1 MAIDK
6 ADWHWDDAE
15 KLYRKTN
22 NVEGKLTE
30 EQQEE
35 IWLLASNHIGLFLRW
50 LIDRGFN
57 ELIDESDEEACA
69 QVREGKMSGAEYL
82 MHILDGAFCEN
93 DIKPNVRDF
102 AVNYYDKQ
110 YFNDYGKTCPAKDL
124 CVPCYSFISGDDDY
138 NALRPLIDEA
148 YEEYCREKKQNQCKP
163 TAGFHW
169 FCLSFIK
176 SLTIFYTLF
185 FYVRIFSAMS

>member
-6 ADWHWDDAE
+6 ADWHWDDTE

-22 NVEGKLTE
+22 NV
-30 EQQEE
+30 
-35 IWLLASNHIGLFLRW
+35 
-50 LIDRGFN
+50 
-57 ELIDESDEEACA
+57 
-69 QVREGKMSGAEYL
+69 EGKMSGAEYL

-148 YEEYCREKKQNQCKP
+148 YEEYCREK
-163 TAGFHW
+163 
-169 FCLSFIK
+169 
-176 SLTIFYTLF
+176 
-185 FYVRIFSAMS
+185 

>member
-1 MAIDK
+1 MSIDK

-57 ELIDESDEEACA
+57 ELIDESDEESCV

-124 CVPCYSFISGDDDY
+124 CVPCYSFTSGDDDY

-148 YEEYCREKKQNQCKP
+148 YEEYCREK
-163 TAGFHW
+163 
-169 FCLSFIK
+169 
-176 SLTIFYTLF
+176 
-185 FYVRIFSAMS
+185 

>member
-6 ADWHWDDAE
+6 ADWHWDDTE

-57 ELIDESDEEACA
+57 ELIDESDEKYCV
-69 QVREGKMSGAEYL
+69 QVREGKMSGAEYI
-82 MHILDGAFCEN
+82 MYILDGVLC
-93 DIKPNVRDF
+93 DDVIKPDVCDF
-102 AVNYYDKQ
+102 VEKYYDEQ
-110 YFNDYGKTCPAKDL
+110 YFKDYGETCPVKDL
-124 CVPCYSFISGDDDY
+124 SVPCYGFISGDDDY

-148 YEEYCREKKQNQCKP
+148 YEEYCREK
-163 TAGFHW
+163 
-169 FCLSFIK
+169 
-176 SLTIFYTLF
+176 
-185 FYVRIFSAMS
+185 